1 MTTAPLKSDH
11 RFPPIRK
18 VPAYLK
24 VRDAIEA
31 EILAGRLA
39 EGAFLPTESDLCT
52 QLDVN
57 RSTVREGIRLLE
69 TSGLVERGAGKR
81 LRVRRPGTGDVAL
94 STSRALTFSGV
105 TVLQAWDALALF
117 QPQMAASAATRFGPA
132 EIKALEA
139 THTRLT
145 ETPADDFEN
154 IVLYT
159 DDFFACIAVGFDN
172 PITTALLAALNR
184 LTEAGLR
191 QVVAAVPDA
200 RTRIIT
206 AQANLITALKK
217 QDADT
222 ARLWMTRHID
232 DLRRGFDVAGLS
244 MDTLIV

>member
-1 MTTAPLKSDH
+1 MTLAPPSPDH
-11 RFPPIRK
+11 RFDPIRK

-39 EGAFLPTESDLCT
+39 EGAFLPTESDLCR

-81 LRVRRPGTGDVAL
+81 LRVRRPGTGDVAR

-105 TVLQAWDALALF
+105 TILQAWDALALF
-117 QPQMAASAATRFGPA
+117 QPQMAASAALRFGRA
-132 EIKALEA
+132 EIDALEA
-139 THTRLT
+139 THRHLSQTD
-145 ETPADDFEN
+145 PADFEN
-154 IVLYT
+154 IVLCT
-159 DDFFACIAVGFDN
+159 DAFFASVAVGFDN

-184 LTEAGLR
+184 LIEAGLR
-191 QVVAAVPDA
+191 QVITAVPNA
-200 RTRIIT
+200 KTRIIT
-206 AQANLITALKK
+206 AQANLITALKNK
-217 QDADT
+217 DADA